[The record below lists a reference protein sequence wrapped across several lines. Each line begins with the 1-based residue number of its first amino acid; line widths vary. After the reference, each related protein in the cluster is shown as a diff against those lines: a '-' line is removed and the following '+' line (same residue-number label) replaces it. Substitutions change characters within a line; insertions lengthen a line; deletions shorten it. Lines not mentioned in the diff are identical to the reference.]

1 MPSFKASFKYRK
13 LVASLNILYDNR
25 LNTEVQKQNKT
36 QIKKLQTKAADSL
49 NLAFI
54 PIHFFN

>member
-49 NLAFI
+49 NLSFI